1 LTSSDGFGRR
11 FETPVNVMRFFVKV
25 FGRIERDCRILKV
38 KSTLEGDLFI
48 MNGDGSIPDEL
59 AFRA

>member
-1 LTSSDGFGRR
+1 
-11 FETPVNVMRFFVKV
+11 MRFFVKV